1 MSKLR
6 ISTPDNAQL
15 VVEGLYKDIERR
27 IEASPSGLCPVDLSL
42 SFLTLCHAQTCG
54 KCVPCRVGLEQLKSL
69 LTDVLEGEAELETI
83 DLIEKTAKVIMNSAD
98 CAIGYEAARIV
109 LKGVQGFREDYI
121 EHITNNRCMR
131 GYKKQAV
138 PCVAL
143 CPAGVDIPGYIA
155 LIKEGRYK
163 DAVRLIRKD
172 NPFPTACA
180 LVCEHP
186 CETKCRRNMIDDSIN
201 IKGLKR
207 YAVDNAGVVPVP
219 ENAPSTG
226 KKVAIIGG
234 GPGGLTAA
242 YYLSLMGHKVV
253 VFERENKLGGMLHF
267 GIPEYRLPEERLHED
282 IDAILSTGVEVKYGV
297 NIGKDVTLKELQ
309 EEYDAMFISIGAQ
322 LDKKLGMD
330 GEDSEGVISAVEML
344 HNIGLG
350 EKPDFTGKRVAV
362 IGGGNVAMDAARSS
376 IRLGAEDVKIVYRR
390 RKDDMTALLEEIEGA
405 EAEGCDLVTLQ
416 APVRVESDENGKAI
430 ALWTQPQLIGNVDSK
445 GRPRPVK
452 ADLPEERIECDIV
465 IVAIGQNIE
474 YKDYEDFGVPTKWGT
489 LVSLDNTSIKDLPGV
504 FTGGDCAT
512 GPATVIKAIAAGKVA
527 ASNIDTY
534 LGFNHTIGCDVE
546 IPNVTLEDKTPCGRV
561 NITEKPA
568 AERKTNFEEIEC
580 GMTCEGAKQEA
591 SRCLRCDKFGFGS
604 FRGGRVERW

>member
-186 CETKCRRNMIDDSIN
+186 CEAKCRRNMIDDSIN